1 MLKLKNLEKDEQTM
15 LRDAITTALAVA
27 IAFAEHESFIK
38 NTTLKERLKDDD
50 TDTAWQWSRR
60 AIKFLNALLEEK
72 VVGLIIEAK

>member
-15 LRDAITTALAVA
+15 LRDAITTAL
-27 IAFAEHESFIK
+27 AEHESFIK